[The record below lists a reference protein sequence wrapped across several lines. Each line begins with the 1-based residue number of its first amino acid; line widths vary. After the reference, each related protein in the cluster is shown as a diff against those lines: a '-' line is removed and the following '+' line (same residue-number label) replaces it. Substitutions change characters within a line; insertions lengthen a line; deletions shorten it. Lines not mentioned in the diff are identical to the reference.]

1 MAETKEEQAKR
12 NWLEIQDRLAPGEDP
27 IDRMLSDM
35 AGAETGW
42 HRVRNESGVALVLPD
57 VPVFPSGSKEARAAE
72 DAWEQRSLARQ
83 GVGWCSTS
91 EVGAKIAKWSASW
104 PGSIQTRFV
113 MPPGGG

>member
-35 AGAETGW
+35 AWAGTEGW

-57 VPVFPSGSKEARAAE
+57 VPNYPQGSKEQRQLE
-72 DAWEQRSLARQ
+72 DAWEQRSLTMHSAQ
-83 GVGWCSTS
+83 TLILPDVKPAENPFGGK
-91 EVGAKIAKWSASW
+91 KIER
-104 PGSIQTRFV
+104 GD
-113 MPPGGG
+113 

>member
-27 IDRMLSDM
+27 IGRMLSDM

-57 VPVFPSGSKEARAAE
+57 VPNYPQGSKEQRQLE
-72 DAWEQRSLARQ
+72 DEWEQRSLAMH
-83 GVGWCSTS
+83 
-91 EVGAKIAKWSASW
+91 SA
-104 PGSIQTRFV
+104 QTAITLAPKPRENA
-113 MPPGGG
+113 MTRIERGD